1 MLTTISHYLISR
13 VKKSKTLIYMYILV
27 FLDTVFDSLPFE
39 GELDSLTQGF
49 DTLSL
54 PEIELPPVDIDTL
67 GLGLL

>member
-1 MLTTISHYLISR
+1 MC
-13 VKKSKTLIYMYILV
+13 VLV
-27 FLDTVFDSLPFE
+27 FLDTYFDSLPFE

-54 PEIELPPVDIDTL
+54 PDIELPPVDIDSL